1 MMCVG
6 TYYVICSNVVVSDLR
21 GLLHTVERD
30 PGSGKGVVY

>member
-1 MMCVG
+1 MMYVG
-6 TYYVICSNVVVSDLR
+6 TYYVTCSNVVVSDLR